1 MHNQHIKNIIERGV
15 AQAWTKTL
23 ETHMFFFVEG
33 SYVKQFFA
41 KDRK

>member
-1 MHNQHIKNIIERGV
+1 MTYGKHIKNIIERGV

-23 ETHMFFFVEG
+23 ESQMFLEG

-41 KDRK
+41 KDRQ